1 MKRFILTLTALAL
14 ASAPSF
20 AEKARP
26 FQDAMLRMLTE
37 TKTAQT
43 FDRKPVPEADI
54 TAILRAGIN
63 APSARNSQRW
73 HFSAVTDRAL
83 LAEIAK
89 DMAAMKPGAGPVKGA
104 PGKGQGDRNG
114 KPPIGRPS
122 DNRVPG
128 RDRLA
133 DDLAVGPAAVIVENA
148 ESGTTQADGLSRGAG
163 TGAGI
168 ADAPL
173 AIVVSRT
180 GERDNDGFDAGL
192 ACAWMAIAAQTLDYG
207 TKIVTSPTIALNG
220 KRQAAYRQKLGIPD
234 GMIIEAVLLVGSLPR
249 RVDAESGASA
259 RNPYGDMVSR
269 IK

>member
-1 MKRFILTLTALAL
+1 MRKHILTLTAILAL
-14 ASAPSF
+14 AVLPSF
-20 AEKARP
+20 AEKAQP
-26 FQDAMLRMLTE
+26 FKDAILRLLTE

-43 FDRKPVPEADI
+43 FTKDAVPESDI

-63 APSARNSQRW
+63 AQSARNSQGW

-89 DMAAMKPGAGPVKGA
+89 DMTTMKPGIGPDKGA
-104 PGKGQGDRNG
+104 PGKGPGGG
-114 KPPIGRPS
+114 KKGMPPLGGPS

-128 RDRLA
+128 RAGLA
-133 DDLAVGPAAVIVENA
+133 EDMANGPPAAAHEGDAPEMEPITIE
-148 ESGTTQADGLSRGAG
+148 GPGKI
-163 TGAGI
+163 AGI

-180 GERDNDGFDAGL
+180 DEQGNDGFDSGL
-192 ACAWMAIAAQTLDYG
+192 ACAWMAMAAQSLGYG

-220 KRQAAYRQKLGIPD
+220 TKRAAYQKKLGIPA
-234 GMIIEAVLLVGSLPR
+234 GMKAEAVLLVGSRPR
-249 RVDAESGASA
+249 QVDADSGAST
-259 RNPYGDMVSR
+259 RNPYDDMVSR